1 MINKVVLFIYKLR
14 YSVTIKEKGGDIKVK
29 RGEKLTNFID
39 SRNLTVSSLARE
51 SGVAYTT
58 IRSMIEK
65 DLVNSSVDN
74 VIKICRVLGISVEEL
89 LEDKKVKNTVNHAR
103 TDYIYIPMP
112 VSAGLPIKID
122 SIEDAE
128 TISIPDELLGNH
140 AGDEEIFF
148 MRVNGDSMNKVMPH
162 KSLIGIKP
170 IKIKDLKNED
180 IVVYSDGYDY
190 SVKRFYQDG
199 DRILFRPESH
209 DNFFIDYSTTIDNED
224 IRIHGRVVT
233 YLVNLD

>member
-1 MINKVVLFIYKLR
+1 MERTEYVKKLIDDNWSSR
-14 YSVTIKEKGGDIKVK
+14 RKFAEHIGIPQTTLQSILE
-29 RGEKLTNFID
+29 RGIGK
-39 SRNLTVSSLARE
+39 A
-51 SGVAYTT
+51 
-58 IRSMIEK
+58 
-65 DLVNSSVDN
+65 SVDN
-74 VIKICRVLGISVEEL
+74 VIKICQGLGITADSLQHINIENEF
-89 LEDKKVKNTVNHAR
+89 
-103 TDYIYIPMP
+103 DYGVDVFQYPYIPMP
-112 VSAGLPIKID
+112 VSAGLPINID
-122 SIEDAE
+122 SIEIAE
-128 TISIPDELLGNH
+128 TISIPDELLGKY
-140 AGDEEIFF
+140 AGDDDIFF

-209 DNFFIDYSTTIDNED
+209 DNFFIDYITTIDNED